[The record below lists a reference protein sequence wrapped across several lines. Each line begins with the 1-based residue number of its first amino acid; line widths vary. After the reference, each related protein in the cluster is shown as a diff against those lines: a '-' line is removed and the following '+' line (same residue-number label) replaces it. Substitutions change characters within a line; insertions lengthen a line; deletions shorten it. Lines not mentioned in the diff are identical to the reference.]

1 MLKRRRLCV
10 RKGSVE
16 RFTTTFLPFTAE
28 RCFSSQLSTSVLC
41 RISGNGRGGSAATR
55 QLRGSLASSGSA
67 CVAAPR
73 FLATEADRGGGD
85 GTAQAPAWQRL
96 VRLLTSSDETGSAS
110 AAFAA
115 APSRMS
121 FAAGA
126 DAVWRRSSSLR
137 CLWNEAYHPAFQ
149 RESATS
155 AFSSSLLQHGRA
167 RAPSVA
173 SSVVCPQETKECS
186 ARARTSFPHYR
197 ETTSAG
203 CFPNEAEDLPIF
215 VQALGQLGTALNA
228 RISGRTTGKNGR
240 AVTSST
246 ASDAG
251 EEALSVEELCVW
263 LSEVQAVLLYTAR
276 YKLRFLIPVE
286 FGKETAAPS
295 PLPPADAATAA
306 AAQVPAPAPAVNAAS
321 YTEDASADRIA
332 SSRWTHSE
340 EDDFDEDVMEER
352 TVLAASADQETQLQP
367 RQPQPPSLR
376 QISRLAD
383 ERLRHKAPPLASDE
397 LLRVIVLIEAA
408 RTILEVAAP
417 PPLAS
422 SVRAELYTVLLSV
435 VGASEQLSSSA
446 LASLTTCLARCVD
459 SYTTCQQLHRLRPGA
474 ATRVTGDSSL
484 DDTCTP
490 AAEEGGLRYF
500 FRPVLWDNSSTSAR
514 APVMH
519 ASLLERDEAAQ
530 LTQHRGGLNN
540 MLKPTEVLQQLSVLA
555 NVAQHR
561 LARSLRVL
569 EQNEKF
575 MSAPP
580 GGGRS
585 LHANAAPVL
594 RIHTYHSSTASL
606 AQQERIEEGLLGLLS
621 LEERKARQAAIMVTA
636 DKQPCKKC
644 VRSSDD
650 GDSAKRVSAAAAR
663 PRRTIAVIQAEA
675 RQKMTEPPPTAAETK
690 SDARPHDGAA
700 LSTRPSDSSLSSAD
714 NQDFAVQ
721 QAGGASVPHAFPTTD
736 VALTDVA
743 EICTALAAMG
753 YRGGGR
759 ASSAEEPLWALVTD
773 FTCAEIEA
781 VANARDALLAV
792 SASHAPVDELNEDE
806 TAKETTVQQLIQD
819 VRDIVFALDRVGCT
833 SGYDQVMSRL
843 VARAFLTAPIPA
855 PSAGVRVMREV
866 DGAKVDGA

>member
-1 MLKRRRLCV
+1 M
-10 RKGSVE
+10 
-16 RFTTTFLPFTAE
+16 
-28 RCFSSQLSTSVLC
+28 
-41 RISGNGRGGSAATR
+41 
-55 QLRGSLASSGSA
+55 
-67 CVAAPR
+67 
-73 FLATEADRGGGD
+73 
-85 GTAQAPAWQRL
+85 
-96 VRLLTSSDETGSAS
+96 
-110 AAFAA
+110 
-115 APSRMS
+115 
-121 FAAGA
+121 
-126 DAVWRRSSSLR
+126 
-137 CLWNEAYHPAFQ
+137 
-149 RESATS
+149 
-155 AFSSSLLQHGRA
+155 
-167 RAPSVA
+167 
-173 SSVVCPQETKECS
+173 
-186 ARARTSFPHYR
+186 
-197 ETTSAG
+197 
-203 CFPNEAEDLPIF
+203 
-215 VQALGQLGTALNA
+215 
-228 RISGRTTGKNGR
+228 
-240 AVTSST
+240 
-246 ASDAG
+246 
-251 EEALSVEELCVW
+251 EELCVW

-340 EDDFDEDVMEER
+340 EDDFDEDVMEEH

-500 FRPVLWDNSSTSAR
+500 FRPVLWDNSNTSAR

-753 YRGGGR
+753 YRGGGS